1 MIQNLIELSHA
12 YQTNGD
18 IYFRVRSYKEY
29 GKLSVRRLDEMQVGA
44 RIEVDDRKEDP
55 PDFALWKA
63 SKPGEPAWQSP
74 WGAGR
79 PGWQIECSAMNI
91 HHLGEQIDIH
101 GGGDD
106 LVFPHHENE
115 IAQSESL
122 TGKPFA
128 RYRVHNGMLQLS
140 GEKMSKSLGNL
151 ITIEELL
158 THYEPDVLRV
168 LVLTSNYR
176 APLTLN
182 EETITNSRR
191 ALDRLIAAKRPA
203 LSSTNQVSPET
214 IQALEEQMEN
224 TRPGFQ
230 ESMDDD
236 FTTAGAMGHLFALV
250 RSINL
255 TRDAGA
261 GNANLNPAQNLLGEL
276 SKVLGLS
283 LDQATSG
290 GDNVNALV
298 NLLVEVRTELRD
310 HRLWALSDKVRDE
323 LADLGVILEDSK
335 EGTTWQWQ

>member
-12 YQTNGD
+12 YQTNGEV
-18 IYFRVRSYKEY
+18 YFRVRSYKEY
-29 GKLSVRRLDEMQVGA
+29 GKLSGRRLDEMQVGT

-55 PDFALWKA
+55 LDFALWKA

-79 PGWQIECSAMNI
+79 PGWHIECSAMNI

-101 GGGDD
+101 GGGND

-128 RYRVHNGMLQLS
+128 RYWVLNDMLQLS
-140 GEKMSKSLGNL
+140 GEKMSNSLGNL
-151 ITIEELL
+151 ITIEEFL
-158 THYEPDVLRV
+158 TQYEPDVLRV

-176 APLTLN
+176 ATLTLN

-191 ALDRLIAAKRPA
+191 ALDRLKAAIRPA

-214 IQALEEQMEN
+214 IRALEEQMEI
-224 TRPGFQ
+224 TRRGFQ

-236 FTTAGAMGHLFALV
+236 FATAGAMGHLFALV

-261 GNANLNPAQNLLGEL
+261 DNANLNPAQNLLREL

-310 HRLWALSDKVRDE
+310 HRLLALSDKVRDE

-335 EGTTWQWQ
+335 EGTTWRWQ